1 MHFKLNSLICNLF
14 FPSAIRNPKS
24 EITITP
30 TIQYSSREDKEP
42 MTPRS
47 WQTPTFKALLPLL
60 IIACLLLITLSA
72 EKTTAVEKGPKIIVL
87 EFHGLKQE
95 ILAES
100 LEDLPNFREIIK
112 GANKDQSYVYLPQVF
127 TTIPAASQPAVTSM
141 YTGLYPQRTGVV
153 STIWFDRTTYEI
165 RTLISYTQDRIN
177 NILKA
182 GGVKSLF
189 DYLGESGKQSM
200 TAMLMLTKGA
210 DWSIKSGTFFWGN
223 ASVLNRFRH
232 GKWFPNS
239 QYVDNKTLDGFL
251 TGHVSVYR
259 RSLAGIYKYHHIV
272 PDVMVVQLLGTDL
285 FSHFPLG
292 DFKERQASMTEIQK
306 HYAKTVLDPL
316 MGRLIQKLKELGIY
330 QDIIFIL
337 ASEHGSLRIKK
348 HIPDDTLHRSLKGQF
363 KLPRWGRGNSRAD
376 AIIMPGACTKEV
388 YLKNRQTGEWMDPPR
403 LLADIKPAVDL
414 ILANPEVNASMKVV
428 VIRQY
433 PGERHEGLEESDQW
447 WLFDRRGYQAA
458 RGDAVAFRLALRPLS
473 ELADHFELGDYLI
486 QGLRRQYTRETAP
499 DIKLINK
506 KGYYFERDF
515 DKYGHHG
522 SYYPDDCIVSFWVA
536 GPGLASVIPGQY
548 VHHAQAS
555 TLDLVPM
562 VAHLLGIPIPEG
574 LDGSN
579 PLASLPTVS
588 E

>member
-1 MHFKLNSLICNLF
+1 M
-14 FPSAIRNPKS
+14 A
-24 EITITP
+24 
-30 TIQYSSREDKEP
+30 
-42 MTPRS
+42 PRS
-47 WQTPTFKALLPLL
+47 WQTPKFRASLPLL
-60 IIACLLLITLSA
+60 MIVCLLLITFSA
-72 EKTTAVEKGPKIIVL
+72 ERTTAGEKSPKIIVL

-100 LEDLPNFREIIK
+100 LEDLPNFRKIIK
-112 GANKDQSYVYLPQVF
+112 GANNDQAYVYLPQVF
-127 TTIPAASQPAVTSM
+127 TTIPSASQPAVTSM

-153 STIWFDRTTYEI
+153 STIWFDRTTYKI
-165 RTLISYTQDRIN
+165 RTLISYAQTRMN
-177 NILKA
+177 NILKEN
-182 GGVKSLF
+182 GVKSLF
-189 DYLGESGKQSM
+189 DYVGESDKRSM
-200 TAMLMLTKGA
+200 TTMLMLTKGA
-210 DWSIKSGTFFWGN
+210 DWSVKSGTFFWGN
-223 ASVLNRFRH
+223 ASLLNAFRH

-239 QYVDNKTLDGFL
+239 HYVDNKTLDGFL
-251 TGHVSVYR
+251 TGHISAYPK
-259 RSLAGIYKYHHIV
+259 SLAGIFKYHHLV

-285 FSHFPLG
+285 FSHFPVGGLR
-292 DFKERQASMTEIQK
+292 ERQASMEEIQK

-316 MGRLIQKLKELGIY
+316 MGRLIHKLKELGIY
-330 QDIIFIL
+330 QEIIFIL

-348 HIPDDTLHRSLKGQF
+348 HIPDDTLHRSLKGHF

-376 AIIMPGACTKEV
+376 AVIMLGACTKEV

-414 ILANPEVNASMKVV
+414 ILANPEVKTSLNAM

-433 PGERHEGLEESDQW
+433 PGERHEGLEETDLW
-447 WLFDRRGYQAA
+447 WLFAWRDYQAST
-458 RGDAVAFRLALRPLS
+458 GDDMAFRQALHPLS
-473 ELADHFELGDYLI
+473 EMADHFELGDYLM

-536 GPGLASVIPGQY
+536 GPGLAPVIPGQH

-562 VAHLLGIPIPEG
+562 VTHLLGIPTPEG

-579 PLASLPTVS
+579 PLKNL
-588 E
+588 EK

>member
-1 MHFKLNSLICNLF
+1 
-14 FPSAIRNPKS
+14 
-24 EITITP
+24 
-30 TIQYSSREDKEP
+30 

-47 WQTPTFKALLPLL
+47 WQAPKLSAPLPLL
-60 IIACLLLITLSA
+60 TIICLLLITLSVSRA
-72 EKTTAVEKGPKIIVL
+72 TADEKSPKIIVL

-100 LEDLPNFREIIK
+100 LGVLPNFREIIK
-112 GANKDQSYVYLPQVF
+112 GANDDQSYVYLPQVF

-153 STIWFDRTTYEI
+153 STIWFDRTTYQI

-189 DYLGESGKQSM
+189 DYVGESGKRSM

-210 DWSIKSGTFFWGN
+210 DWSLKSGTFFWGN
-223 ASVLNRFRH
+223 ASILNRFRH
-232 GKWFPNS
+232 GKWVPNS

-251 TGHVSVYR
+251 TGHVSAYR
-259 RSLAGIYKYHHIV
+259 RSLAGIYEYHHLV

-285 FSHFPLG
+285 FSHYPVG
-292 DFKERQASMTEIQK
+292 DFKERQASMKEIQK
-306 HYAKTVLDPL
+306 YYAQTVLDPL
-316 MGRLIQKLKELGIY
+316 MGRLISALKKLGIY
-330 QDIIFIL
+330 EDIIFIL
-337 ASEHGSLRIKK
+337 ASEHGSLRIQK
-348 HIPDDTLHRSLKGQF
+348 HIPDDTLTNSLGGHF
-363 KLPRWGRGNSRAD
+363 KLPNWLRSNSRAD
-376 AIIMPGACTKEV
+376 AIIMLGACTKEV
-388 YLKNRQTGEWMDPPR
+388 YLKNRRTTEWMDPPR

-414 ILANPEVNASMKVV
+414 ILANPEVKTSMEAM

-433 PGERHEGLEESDQW
+433 PGERHEGLAESDQW
-447 WLFDRRGYQAA
+447 WLFDWRGYQAA
-458 RGDAVAFRLALRPLS
+458 GGDDVAFRLALHPLS
-473 ELADHFELGDYLI
+473 ELAAQFELGQYLL

-499 DIKLINK
+499 DLKLINK

-536 GPGLASVIPGQY
+536 GPGLSQVIPGQRVY
-548 VHHAQAS
+548 HGQAS

-562 VAHLLGIPIPEG
+562 VVHLLGIPIPEG

-579 PLASLPTVS
+579 PLADLQSNTDQ
-588 E
+588 

>member
-1 MHFKLNSLICNLF
+1 
-14 FPSAIRNPKS
+14 
-24 EITITP
+24 
-30 TIQYSSREDKEP
+30 
-42 MTPRS
+42 MTPHC
-47 WQTPTFKALLPLL
+47 WQTLKFSAVLPLV
-60 IIACLLLITLSA
+60 IIVCLLLITLSA
-72 EKTTAVEKGPKIIVL
+72 ERTTAGEKGPKIIVL
-87 EFHGLKQE
+87 EFHGLRRE
-95 ILAES
+95 ILEES
-100 LEDLPNFREIIK
+100 LDDLPNFREIIK
-112 GANKDQSYVYLPQVF
+112 GGNNDQSYVYLPQVF

-141 YTGLYPQRTGVV
+141 YTGLYPKRTGVV
-153 STIWFDRTTYEI
+153 STIWFDRTTYQI
-165 RTLISYTQDRIN
+165 RTLISYSQDRIN

-189 DYLGESGKQSM
+189 DYVGESGKRSM

-223 ASVLNRFRH
+223 ASLLNRFRH

-251 TGHVSVYR
+251 TGHVSAYR
-259 RSLAGIYKYHHIV
+259 RSLEGIYKYHHIV
-272 PDVMVVQLLGTDL
+272 PDVSVVQLLGTDL
-285 FSHFPLG
+285 FSHFPVG
-292 DFKERQASMTEIQK
+292 DFKERQASMAEIQK

-330 QDIIFIL
+330 QDIIFVL

-348 HIPDDTLHRSLKGQF
+348 HIPEETLRRSLKGHF

-376 AIIMPGACTKEV
+376 AIIMLGACTKEV
-388 YLKNRQTGEWMDPPR
+388 YLKNRQTGKWMDPPR

-414 ILANPEVNASMKVV
+414 ILANPEVKTSMKAM

-433 PGERHEGLEESDQW
+433 PGERHEGLGESDQW
-447 WLFDRRGYQAA
+447 WLFDWRGYQAA
-458 RGDAVAFRLALRPLS
+458 GGDDVAFRLALRPLS
-473 ELADHFELGDYLI
+473 ELADHFELGDYLV
-486 QGLRRQYTRETAP
+486 QGLRKQYTRETAP

-522 SYYPDDCIVSFWVA
+522 SYYPDDCIVSFWLA
-536 GPGLASVIPGQY
+536 GPGLASVIPGQH
-548 VHHAQAS
+548 VHHAPAS

-562 VAHLLGIPIPEG
+562 VAYLLGIPIPEG

-579 PLASLPTVS
+579 PLANLPTGS

>member
-1 MHFKLNSLICNLF
+1 MI
-14 FPSAIRNPKS
+14 
-24 EITITP
+24 
-30 TIQYSSREDKEP
+30 
-42 MTPRS
+42 PRS
-47 WQTPTFKALLPLL
+47 WQTPKFIAPLPLL
-60 IIACLLLITLSA
+60 IIVCLVLITLSA
-72 EKTTAVEKGPKIIVL
+72 GRTTAGEKSPKIIIL
-87 EFHGLKQE
+87 EIHGLKQE

-100 LEDLPNFREIIK
+100 LEDLPNFQEMIK
-112 GANKDQSYVYLPQVF
+112 GPNDSQAYVYLPQVF

-153 STIWFDRTTYEI
+153 STIWFDRTTYKI
-165 RTLISYTQDRIN
+165 RTLISYAQNRMN
-177 NILKA
+177 NILKEN
-182 GGVKSLF
+182 GVKSLF
-189 DYLGESGKQSM
+189 DYVGESGKRSM
-200 TAMLMLTKGA
+200 TTMLMLTKGA
-210 DWSIKSGTFFWGN
+210 DWSVKSGTFFWGN
-223 ASVLNRFRH
+223 ASVLNAFRH
-232 GKWFPNS
+232 DKWFPNS
-239 QYVDNKTLDGFL
+239 HYVDNKTLDGFL
-251 TGHVSVYR
+251 TGHISAYPK
-259 RSLAGIYKYHHIV
+259 SLAGILKYHHLV

-285 FSHFPLG
+285 FSHFPVGGLR
-292 DFKERQASMTEIQK
+292 ERQASMEEIQK

-316 MGRLIQKLKELGIY
+316 MGRLIQTLKELGIY

-337 ASEHGSLRIKK
+337 ASEHGFLRIKK
-348 HIPDDTLHRSLKGQF
+348 HIPDDTLHRSLKGHF

-376 AIIMPGACTKEV
+376 AVIMLGACTKEV

-414 ILANPEVNASMKVV
+414 ILANPEVETSMKAM
-428 VIRQY
+428 VIHQY
-433 PGERHEGLEESDQW
+433 PGERHEGLEETDLW
-447 WLFDRRGYQAA
+447 WLFDWRDYQAST
-458 RGDAVAFRLALRPLS
+458 GDDTAFRQALRPLS
-473 ELADHFELGDYLI
+473 EMADHFELGDYLI
-486 QGLRRQYTRETAP
+486 LGLRRQYTRETAP

-536 GPGLASVIPGQY
+536 GPGLAPVIPGQH

-579 PLASLPTVS
+579 PLANLQSNTDQ
-588 E
+588 